1 MSDPWVLVAPG
12 ALAGEG
18 PVELETD
25 EGRHLVRVLR
35 RRVGDS
41 VVLADGAGRT
51 AQAEVSAIVRDRVV
65 IVAGTPVVH
74 DPAPGRSVDVALAV
88 INGTAMDWAVQKAVE
103 VGARRFLPWVA
114 DRSQGGGTSL
124 DRRLDHWCRVA
135 RQAIKQCHR
144 AYEMEILEPIDLD
157 GLIDRP
163 PAPPVLADSSGVD
176 LRDLRLLEGDVM
188 LVVGPEGGFTD
199 DELRRIAIEEWPAVR
214 LGPHVLRAETAV
226 AVGVASLVLA

>member
-18 PVELETD
+18 PVEIEKE

-35 RRVGDS
+35 RRVGDP

-51 AQAEVSAIVRDRVV
+51 ARAEVSEVVRDRVV
-65 IVAGTPVVH
+65 VVAGTPVVH
-74 DPAPGRSVDVALAV
+74 DPATGRSVDVALAV

-114 DRSQGGGTSL
+114 DRSQGGGKSL
-124 DRRLDHWCRVA
+124 DRRLDHWRRVA
-135 RQAIKQCHR
+135 QQAIKQCQR
-144 AYEMEILEPIDLD
+144 AYEMEVLEPIDLD

-163 PAPPVLADSSGVD
+163 PARPVLADSSGVN
-176 LRDLRLLEGDVM
+176 LRNLGLMEEDVM

-199 DELRRIAIEEWPAVR
+199 DELRRIAVEGWPAVR

-226 AVGVASLVLA
+226 AVGVAALVLA